1 MPTSPYASKVPVT
14 SRRTNA
20 WASVRVRVRVRVRVM
35 ARVRVRVGVGD
46 VARGLGLE
54 G

>member
-20 WASVRVRVRVRVRVM
+20 WASVRVRLRVRVRVR